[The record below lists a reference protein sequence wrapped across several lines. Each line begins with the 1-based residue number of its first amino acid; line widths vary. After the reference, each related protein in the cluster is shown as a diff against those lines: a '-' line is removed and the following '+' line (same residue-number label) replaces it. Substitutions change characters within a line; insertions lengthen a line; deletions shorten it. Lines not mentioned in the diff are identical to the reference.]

1 MPRKDREPA
10 AASVEAKQTAP
21 VPDITAQRAALIAD
35 LSLQGESFCRA
46 YTAIIDAW
54 LTALLGDARR
64 VALVAVGSYGRSEMC
79 PGSDVDVLLVHS
91 RSNDVGAIADRIW
104 YPIWDAHLKLDH
116 SVRTVNEAL
125 AVAETD
131 LKAELGLLDARFVA
145 GDRVLAADLIERAR
159 AQWARRANGSLESL
173 QAMASE
179 RYETAG
185 EVGFLLEPELKE
197 GRGGIRDVAMFAA
210 FASVV
215 GSLDPDLLAEP
226 RRVLLDVR
234 VALQRLTGRSDD
246 RLRLDLQDE
255 VARALDLVDADALVS
270 RLAAAARAVT
280 WQLDRAS
287 RLVRAAGSGRR
298 KSDEPAA
305 LAHGLIIR
313 NDEIH
318 LADAA
323 HSDLAAVPSDPAGL
337 LLFAAATSAH
347 QGTLLSIALLEQ
359 LAAIT
364 PSQIGP
370 WTHLAREGL
379 VSLLG
384 AGAATVTAMETL
396 DQYDLITRVLPEWAA
411 VRNRPQ
417 RNAFHRFT
425 VDRHLMEAAAQSSVL
440 IRDVSR
446 PDLLLVGALMHDIGK
461 GYPGDHT
468 DAGVVLV
475 EAIAARMGFEPDDV
489 AILVALVRHHLLL
502 PSVAT
507 GRDLQDPGTIAA
519 VAADVG
525 SLVTLELLAALTEAD
540 SKATGPTAW
549 NGWKA
554 EMMKDLVARVG
565 EVLRSGRVT
574 IDEEQL
580 GDADEPADLRVA
592 GGGARAFG
600 DRELVVEG
608 VGGQLRLQGPDRPGL
623 FAATV
628 GLLSLHGQDV
638 RAARARSTEGGGVL
652 DEFVIEPVVRTPDWT
667 QFRSD
672 LERVLSGR
680 LALEARLAERAR
692 RYRPRPTAA
701 VLAEP
706 LVLIDNEQSSRAT
719 VLEVRAP
726 DGIGVLY
733 RISRVLTDM
742 HLDIRHAKVSTMGHE
757 VIDTF
762 YVVDIDGAKVLDS
775 LVLTEIRTAM
785 LFALHQVWVTPPAG

>member
-1 MPRKDREPA
+1 MRHKDSPSEGQGPKA
-10 AASVEAKQTAP
+10 DAAP
-21 VPDITAQRAALIAD
+21 VPDISRERAALLAD
-35 LSLQGESFCRA
+35 PTLRGEAFGRR
-46 YTAIIDAW
+46 YTDVLDGW

-64 VALVAVGSYGRSEMC
+64 VALVAVGSYGRREMC
-79 PGSDVDVLLVHS
+79 PGSDVDVLLVHA
-91 RSNDVGAIADRIW
+91 RSNDIGAIADRIW
-104 YPIWDAHLKLDH
+104 YPIWDSHLKLDH
-116 SVRTVNEAL
+116 SVRTINEAL

-131 LKAELGLLDARFVA
+131 LKVELGLLDARFVA
-145 GDRVLAADLIERAR
+145 GDRALAADLTAKAA
-159 AQWARRANGSLESL
+159 AQWRRRAGGSLERL
-173 QAMASE
+173 QAMAAE
-179 RYETAG
+179 RHATAG

-197 GRGGIRDVAMFAA
+197 GSGGIRDMAMFRA

-215 GSLDPDLLAEP
+215 ESLDPEMLAEP
-226 RRVLLDVR
+226 RSTLLDIR
-234 VALQRLTGRSDD
+234 VALHRLTGRNDD
-246 RLRLDLQDE
+246 RLRLDLQDD
-255 VARALDLVDADALVS
+255 VAHALGLADADALIS
-270 RLAAAARAVT
+270 RLAAAARTVT

-287 RLVRAAGSGRR
+287 RLVRGSASGRR

-305 LAHGLIIR
+305 LAHGLVLSD
-313 NDEIH
+313 DEIH
-318 LADAA
+318 LAEI
-323 HSDLAAVPSDPAGL
+323 PTDPAGVL
-337 LLFAAATSAH
+337 LYAAASSAH
-347 QGTLLSIALLEQ
+347 HGALLSISLLEH

-364 PSQIGP
+364 PSQEGP
-370 WTHLAREGL
+370 WTPLARDGL

-425 VDRHLMEAAAQSSVL
+425 VDRHLMEAAAQSAAL

-446 PDLLLVGALMHDIGK
+446 PDLLLVGALLHDIGK

-468 DAGVVLV
+468 DAGVVLM
-475 EAIAARMGFEPDDV
+475 ATIASRMGFDADDV
-489 AILVALVRHHLLL
+489 GVLVSLVRHHLLL

-519 VAADVG
+519 VAAEVG
-525 SLVTLELLAALTEAD
+525 SIVTLELLAALTEAD

-549 NGWKA
+549 TGWKA
-554 EMMKDLVARVG
+554 EMTTDLVAKVG
-565 EVLRSGRVT
+565 EVLRRGQTPVDDPEST
-574 IDEEQL
+574 DPAADD
-580 GDADEPADLRVA
+580 DAAEPADLRIP
-592 GGGARAFG
+592 GRGIRGLG
-600 DRELVVEG
+600 DPQLVVEG
-608 VGGQLRLQGPDRPGL
+608 LGGQLRLHGPDRPGL

-652 DEFVIEPVVRTPDWT
+652 DEFVIEPVIRTPDWA
-667 QFRSD
+667 QFRAD

-733 RISRVLTDM
+733 RISRVLADM
-742 HLDIRHAKVSTMGHE
+742 HLDIRHAKVSTIGHE

-762 YVVDIDGAKVLDS
+762 YVVDIDGSKVLDAA
-775 LVLTEIRTAM
+775 VLDEIRMAM
-785 LFALHQVWVTPPAG
+785 LFALHQVWVTPPAS